1 MHDIT
6 VCFAGLYCGL
16 FLLPGGREKES
27 GRNMAG
33 AGESTDKK
41 VPARKKKKKAV
52 VSAVVKANNRG
63 ICSSIRDL
71 QTEHYDRFFFCL
83 FCFFTVGH

>member
-16 FLLPGGREKES
+16 FLLPGSKKES

-33 AGESTDKK
+33 ASESTDKK
-41 VPARKKKKKAV
+41 VPARKKKKAV

-83 FCFFTVGH
+83 FF